1 MSYQLLDSGDGRK
14 LESLSGVVVERQAGI
29 AIWRRREPDL
39 WDRVAGRHIRSDRGG
54 GHWEWDAPHP
64 QVWQVRH
71 GPFDFEIKPTPFGHL
86 GLFPEQ
92 LQQWIWIRNEI
103 RRLAESV
110 ARPPRILNLFAYTGG
125 STLAAAA
132 GGAEVTHVDAA
143 RGIVDWA
150 ARNARLNDLGDAPI
164 RWIVE
169 DCARFLRREIK
180 RERRYDG
187 VILDPPTFG
196 RGAKGEIWKLE
207 DGIGDLLR
215 LLDRLTDGHPSLLH
229 MSSHS
234 PGFTPLVLE
243 NLIAETFQSD
253 WRETSS
259 GEMSV
264 PEENSDRKLPSGIYW
279 RAVR

>member
-1 MSYQLLDSGDGRK
+1 MTYRLLDSGDGRK
-14 LESLSGVVVERQAGI
+14 LESLSGIVIERQAGV
-29 AIWRRREPDL
+29 AIWRRRDPEL
-39 WDRVAGRHIRSDRGG
+39 WDGVVGRHIRSDRGG
-54 GHWEWDAPHP
+54 GHWEWEKP
-64 QVWQVRH
+64 QPRNWKVRH

-92 LQQWIWIRNEI
+92 VAQWIWLRDEI
-103 RRLAESV
+103 RRLAECS
-110 ARPPRILNLFAYTGG
+110 AKPPRILNLFAYTGG

-150 ARNARLNDLGDAPI
+150 ARNARLNNFADAPI

-169 DCARFLRREIK
+169 DCARFLKREIK
-180 RERRYDG
+180 RERHYDG
-187 VILDPPTFG
+187 IILDPPTFG
-196 RGAKGEIWKLE
+196 RGAKGEVWKLE
-207 DGIGDLLR
+207 DGIGDLLQ
-215 LLDRLTDGHPSLLH
+215 LLARLTNGQPCLLH

-243 NLIAETFQSD
+243 NLILESFENN
-253 WRETSS
+253 WREHTS
-259 GEMSV
+259 GEMSI
-264 PEENSDRKLPSGIYW
+264 PEADANRRLPSGIYW